1 MIDIKTFGI
10 ALVLFAILDAIW
22 FKLIAGNFFTRELA
36 PVLNLKDGAL
46 VVQWTPA
53 ILVYVLLALG
63 TTLFVVP
70 ISTTV
75 GSAAA
80 YGAALGLVIYGV
92 YDFTNLAL
100 LAHWTWRVAA
110 LDVAW
115 GAFSGALV
123 ATLAKYVLLRF

>member
-1 MIDIKTFGI
+1 MFSFKVFCV
-10 ALVLFAILDAIW
+10 ALVLFAILDAVW

-36 PVLNLKDGAL
+36 PVLNLKNGTL
-46 VVQWTPA
+46 VVQWVPA

-63 TTLFVVP
+63 VTLFVVP
-70 ISTTV
+70 ISASV
-75 GSAAA
+75 SGAAL

-115 GAFSGALV
+115 GAASGALV
-123 ATLAKYVLLRF
+123 GAIAKYVLLRF